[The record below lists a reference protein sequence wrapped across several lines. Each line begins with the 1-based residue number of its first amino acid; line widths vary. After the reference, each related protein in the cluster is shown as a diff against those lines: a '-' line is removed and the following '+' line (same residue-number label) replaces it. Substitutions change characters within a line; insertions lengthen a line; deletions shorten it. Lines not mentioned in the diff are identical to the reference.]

1 MEQIKSPEKSQKL
14 KKLKAKLIKK
24 IVEKKLV
31 TNCPCG
37 ELIADCAYPHCGL
50 GNEPLPEIQNK
61 LCEDCPTPEDCER
74 YTCQWGD

>member
-1 MEQIKSPEKSQKL
+1 MDI
-14 KKLKAKLIKK
+14 IKK
-24 IVEKKLV
+24 PETKTKFCNRLCQLYIDLA

-50 GNEPLPEIQNK
+50 GNEPLPDIQSK